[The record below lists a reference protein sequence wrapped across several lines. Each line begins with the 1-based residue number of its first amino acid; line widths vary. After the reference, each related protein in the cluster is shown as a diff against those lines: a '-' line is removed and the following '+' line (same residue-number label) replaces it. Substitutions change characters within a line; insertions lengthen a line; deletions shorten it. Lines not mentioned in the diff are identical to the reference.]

1 MYFQDKEIYHI
12 YNRGNNKQ
20 RIFFNNNNYLHF
32 LQKIRNEWK
41 PFCEILCWCLMPNH
55 FHFLILAT
63 EESCKPIPSYGGKP
77 MQILARKIGL
87 TLSSYAQ
94 HINFQNKTTG
104 SLFQQ
109 KTKAKSIS
117 EYMES
122 SQTAAG
128 GPTLGY
134 NDYFINC
141 FHYIHQNPLKSK
153 LVTKIEEW
161 EFSSFRDYAG
171 FRSGDLCNIQ
181 LFFELSGYAKEKFYD
196 DSYKILD
203 IQPSE

>member
-1 MYFQDKEIYHI
+1 
-12 YNRGNNKQ
+12 
-20 RIFFNNNNYLHF
+20 
-32 LQKIRNEWK
+32 
-41 PFCEILCWCLMPNH
+41 
-55 FHFLILAT
+55 
-63 EESCKPIPSYGGKP
+63 

-134 NDYFINC
+134 DDYFINC

-153 LVTKIEEW
+153 LVIKIEEW

-196 DSYKILD
+196 DSYKILN
-203 IQPSE
+203 IQPGD